1 MQKDEIVRRFLE
13 KGKLLSPDALAFLE
27 NTEFSN
33 DAYGNSIVIEKP
45 KFKKESEA
53 YRIIKN
59 LTEKPS
65 EVGTGDF
72 MRFFISKYEKMKAI
86 IAERVQQDFVSLNK
100 TDNFRSEIHVIGLV
114 KEIKHQDKWII
125 ELEDMTGAM
134 TVVFEDQPA
143 VELDD
148 VIAVRAISAG
158 RVLYGKKIIY
168 PDIPLRQP
176 TTGSGTACF
185 VSDLHLNETARSD
198 QERFFSWFEG
208 RNIPYLFIAGDIG
221 DNNVL
226 ETMIDKYC
234 KDKTVFAIPGNVDTD
249 KDYPQL
255 PEKFNNK
262 NIVSLSNPAMVEING
277 VKILLVHE
285 GSIEM
290 LKKRYLGKSKLILP
304 EDFLALEEVPDIV
317 HCGHSHGPHVMN
329 YKSVTMLN
337 SGSLLGDFK
346 PVVVDF
352 ETRNA
357 EQITLHDRG

>member
-13 KGKLLSPDALAFLE
+13 KGKLLSPDALAILE
-27 NTEFSN
+27 NTELIN
-33 DAYGNSIVIEKP
+33 DAYDNAIVIEKP
-45 KFKKESEA
+45 KTKKQSEA

-59 LTEKPS
+59 LTEKPG
-65 EVGTGDF
+65 EVRTEDF

-86 IAERVQQDFVSLNK
+86 ITERVQQDFVSLNK
-100 TDNFRSEIHVIGLV
+100 TDNFRSEIHVMGIV

-125 ELEDMTGAM
+125 ELEDMTGTAP
-134 TVVFEDQPA
+134 VVFDEQPA

-148 VIAVRAISAG
+148 VIAVKAVSAG

-176 TTGSGTACF
+176 ATGSGTACF

-208 RNIPYLFIAGDIG
+208 KNIPYLFIAGDIG

-226 ETMIDKYC
+226 EAMADKYC
-234 KDKTVFAIPGNVDTD
+234 KDKTIFAIPGNVDTD

-255 PEKFNNK
+255 PEKFSSK
-262 NIVSLSNPAMVEING
+262 NIVSLSNPAMIELNG
-277 VKILLVHE
+277 IKILIVHE
-285 GSIEM
+285 GIIEM
-290 LKKRYLGKSKLILP
+290 LKKRHLGKSKLILP
-304 EDFLALEEVPDIV
+304 EDFLALEDVPDIM

-329 YKSVTMLN
+329 YKSVTLLN

-352 ETRNA
+352 ATRNA
-357 EQITLHDRG
+357 EQINLK